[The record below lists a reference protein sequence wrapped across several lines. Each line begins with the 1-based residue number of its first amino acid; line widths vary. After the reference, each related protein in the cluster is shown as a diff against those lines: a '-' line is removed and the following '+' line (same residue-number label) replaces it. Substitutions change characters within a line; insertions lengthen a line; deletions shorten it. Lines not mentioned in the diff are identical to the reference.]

1 MVALRNDG
9 GKRSPEGDQRER
21 VKDTD
26 MIGKCGRHIHV
37 CEWNKIKTSHSEK
50 KRVKK
55 KRREGRGK
63 KREEKRERRERR

>member
-1 MVALRNDG
+1 MHCKKTTVETCWPAQL
-9 GKRSPEGDQRER
+9 
-21 VKDTD
+21 
-26 MIGKCGRHIHV
+26 V

>member
-1 MVALRNDG
+1 MKGHLPNSWLGIRKV
-9 GKRSPEGDQRER
+9 
-21 VKDTD
+21 
-26 MIGKCGRHIHV
+26 GKCGRHIHV